1 MSRVGKL
8 PVSTKGVEVIFADDV
23 VTMKSSKGE
32 LSLSIPSDRVSLAFG
47 EDEITVSRNNDE
59 KQSRALHGTIRAR
72 LNNMVVGLTDGFSK
86 KLEFNGV
93 GYNVAVAGKTVKMN
107 LGYSHPVDEDIPAG
121 IDCSA
126 EGNVLTVAGYDKE
139 AVGEFAAKVRSW
151 RLPEP
156 YLGKG
161 IKYSD
166 EIIIRKQGKKIGG

>member
-8 PVSTKGVEVIFADDV
+8 PVAVKGVETSYDDNV
-23 VTMKSSKGE
+23 VTMKTAKGS
-32 LSLSIPSDRVSLAFG
+32 LSLTIPTDYVSL
-47 EDEITVSRNNDE
+47 DLSDDTIVVSRLNDE

-93 GYNVAVAGKTVKMN
+93 GYNVSVAGSEVKMN
-107 LGYSHPVDEDIPAG
+107 LGYSHPVNEQIPEG
-121 IDCSA
+121 ITCTA
-126 EGNVLTVAGYDKE
+126 EGNVLTIAGYDKE
-139 AVGEFAAKVRSW
+139 VVGEFSAKVRSW